1 MSASALR
8 WLLLLPVAGLAL
20 ALIVFAHDPPL
31 ADDPFAY
38 LFDASTGVVITL
50 AGLVAWDRR
59 PARRTGPLLVLAG
72 YLWYVGSLYVLF
84 PAESSVPFHSFTFRG
99 YYDVLLAWVI
109 LSFPGDRLESRW
121 DRAAVLA
128 LLATM
133 LTRTAWRLIGTQP
146 GVGTGNPPSAPP
158 NPLLLISDRDTF
170 IHGDILLGFLVGLA
184 LAGVAVAIV
193 RRRGA
198 IRPGARWVTDPV
210 LIGGFLWATLAA
222 LYTVGSSIGYWFQ
235 VDIVPV
241 DGPGW
246 TAQYLVRMLG
256 PIGLLIGALRLRR
269 RSNAV
274 VGVMAGRSGPPRGP
288 ELEIALRAALD
299 DPTLVLLYPAPDDG
313 WVTAG
318 GEPVALPALEAG
330 RAATI
335 LESDG
340 RVCGAVVHDS
350 LLLDDTTVVRTLAAV
365 VRLAVENERLEAD
378 LQTQL
383 DEVRASRARIVE
395 ATDLERRRLER
406 DLHDGAQQRLVALAV
421 SLRILRNRLGE
432 DVAPS
437 VAEELDAAGEEV
449 RGAISELR
457 ELAHGLDPSILR
469 EAGLG
474 AAVQSLADRSPVP
487 VTVEM
492 ALPDRLPAS
501 VETTAYFVASEAL
514 ANVAKHSGA
523 SSVVVRA
530 TRLEDWLQ
538 LEVADDGVGGAD
550 PAGAGLRG
558 LMDRIAAVGGQF
570 HLHTEPGGGTRI
582 AVAIPCGAGA

>member
-1 MSASALR
+1 MTRAPALR
-8 WLLLLPVAGLAL
+8 WLLLLPVAGLSL
-20 ALIVFAHDPPL
+20 AFLVFAHDPPL
-31 ADDPFAY
+31 ADDPFGY

-50 AGLVAWDRR
+50 AGLIAWDRR
-59 PARRTGPLLVLAG
+59 PGRRTGPLIVLAG
-72 YLWYVGSLYVLF
+72 YLWYIGSLYELF
-84 PAESSVPFHSFTFRG
+84 PAASSVPFLSFTFRG

-109 LSFPGDRLESRW
+109 LSFPGDQLESRR
-121 DRAAVLA
+121 DRLVVLA
-128 LLATM
+128 LLVPM
-133 LTRTAWRLIGTQP
+133 LLRTGWRLIGTQP
-146 GVGTGNPPSAPP
+146 GVGTGNPPFAPA
-158 NPLLLISDRDTF
+158 NPFLLVPDMDDFVRV
-170 IHGDILLGFLVGLA
+170 DILVSFLVGLA

-193 RRRGA
+193 LRRGT

-222 LYTVGSSIGYWFQ
+222 VYAIGSSLGYWFG
-235 VDIVPV
+235 VEIVPI

-269 RSNAV
+269 RTSAV

-288 ELEIALRAALD
+288 ELEIALRDALD
-299 DPTLVLLYPAPDDG
+299 DPTLVLLYPTADG
-313 WVTAG
+313 GWTTATG
-318 GEPVALPALEAG
+318 SPVALPALEAG

-340 RVCGAVVHDS
+340 RVCGAVVHDA

-421 SLRILRNRLGE
+421 SLRILHARLGE
-432 DVAPS
+432 HIAPDVAT
-437 VAEELDAAGEEV
+437 ELEAAGEEV
-449 RGAISELR
+449 RGAIAELR
-457 ELAHGLDPSILR
+457 ELAHGLDPAILR

-492 ALPDRLPAS
+492 AIPGRLPS
-501 VETTAYFVASEAL
+501 TVETTAYFVASEAL
-514 ANVAKHSGA
+514 ANTVKHARATCATVEVSRDNGR
-523 SSVVVRA
+523 VVVGI
-530 TRLEDWLQ
+530 T
-538 LEVADDGVGGAD
+538 DDGVGGAD

-558 LMDRIAAVGGQF
+558 LMDRIAAVDGRF
-570 HLHTEPGGGTRI
+570 DLHTAPGGGTRI
-582 AVAIPCGAGA
+582 AVAIPCG

>member
-1 MSASALR
+1 MRGSLR
-8 WLLLLPVAGLAL
+8 WLLLLPVAAL
-20 ALIVFAHDPPL
+20 SAGIALLSHDPPF
-31 ADDPFAY
+31 ADYPLDY
-38 LFDASTGVVITL
+38 LFDATTGVVITI
-50 AGLVAWDRR
+50 AGLIAWDRR

-72 YLWYVGSLYVLF
+72 YLWYVGSLYEF
-84 PAESSVPFHSFTFRG
+84 APAASSVPFLSFALRG
-99 YYDVLLAWVI
+99 YYDVLLAWVV

-121 DRAAVLA
+121 DRAAVVALA
-128 LLATM
+128 GTM
-133 LTRTAWRLIGTQP
+133 LVRTAWRLVGTQP
-146 GVGTGNPPSAPP
+146 GIGTGNPPDAPA
-158 NPLLLISDRDTF
+158 NPLLLLSDVDTF
-170 IHGDILLGFLVGLA
+170 IHVDIALTFLVGLA
-184 LAGVAVAIV
+184 LIGVAAAIV

-210 LIGGFLWATLAA
+210 LIGGFLWAVLAA
-222 LYTVGSSIGYWFQ
+222 AYTVGSSIGFWF
-235 VDIVPV
+235 DIEIVPT

-256 PIGLLIGALRLRR
+256 PIGLLLGALRLRR
-269 RSNAV
+269 RSSAV
-274 VGVMAGRSGPPRGP
+274 VGVLAGRSGPPRGP
-288 ELEIALRAALD
+288 ELETALRVALD
-299 DPTLVLLYPAPDDG
+299 DPSLVLLYPAPDGG
-313 WVTAG
+313 WVTATG
-318 GEPVALPALEAG
+318 DTVSLPTLAAG

-365 VRLAVENERLEAD
+365 IRLAVENERLEAD

-395 ATDLERRRLER
+395 ATDVERRRLER

-421 SLRILRNRLGE
+421 SLRIIRTRLGVELAPGVASELEAAE
-432 DVAPS
+432 D
-437 VAEELDAAGEEV
+437 EI
-449 RGAISELR
+449 RGAIAELR
-457 ELAHGLDPSILR
+457 ELAHGLDPAILR

-487 VTVEM
+487 VKVEV
-492 ALPDRLPAS
+492 ALPDRLPLS

-523 SSVVVRA
+523 SAAVVRA
-530 TRLEDWLQ
+530 SRLDDWLQ

-550 PAGAGLRG
+550 PDGAGLRG
-558 LMDRIAAVGGQF
+558 LMDRIAAVDGRF
-570 HLHTEPGGGTRI
+570 NLHTEPGVGTRI
-582 AVAIPCGAGA
+582 AVAIPCA